1 MATYTIQLKNLI
13 GSGFDIGLKDYPI
26 FDEEYRKILNNKI
39 IEHFYFR
46 EIGQE
51 TPELFKFCLN
61 RKLKEIMP
69 YYNQLYLSEK
79 LNFDPFINFHEL
91 TTYTKNQEI
100 TDTYQETGGESGNS
114 SKSDTASTTQNTS
127 GNASENSLS
136 VASDTP
142 QGNIDIVQLKNNTY
156 ATNAQKSESETE
168 TSSELTENNESEG
181 TAQYTT
187 QRNNNSTNN
196 RDFEER
202 YNKNISGSRN
212 ENPSEML
219 LKYRQTLLNIDMMI
233 IADLNE
239 LFMLLY

>member
-1 MATYTIQLKNLI
+1 MAVYTITLKNLI
-13 GSGFDIGLKDYPI
+13 GTGFDIGLRDYPI

-39 IEHFYFR
+39 VEHFYFR

-51 TPELFKFCLN
+51 TPELFKFMLN

-69 YYNQLYLSEK
+69 YYNKLYLSEK

-100 TDTYQETGGESGNS
+100 SDTFQDTISESGNS
-114 SKSDTASTTQNTS
+114 SKQDSSESTQTNS
-127 GNASENSLS
+127 SESNANGLS
-136 VASDTP
+136 VYSDTP
-142 QGNIDIVQLKNNTY
+142 QGNVNIVQLNNNTY
-156 ATNAQKSESETE
+156 ASNAQKFDNNGSESGKIND
-168 TSSELTENNESEG
+168 TENAESSAE
-181 TAQYTT
+181 YTT
-187 QRNNNSTNN
+187 NKTNNSTNN

-202 YNKNISGSRN
+202 FNKNVSGARG

-219 LKYRQTLLNIDMMI
+219 LKYRKTLLNIDMMI
-233 IADLNE
+233 IAELNE